1 MSRSG
6 YSEDLDNNQLNVW
19 RGQVASAIRGKRGQ
33 MFLLEMLAA
42 LDALP
47 RKELIKEAI
56 VTPEGP
62 VCAMGAVAR
71 RRGTDTSDLDPEDA
85 DSVAARFGIARQ
97 MAMEIAYINDE
108 QGDYVIDP
116 AATRD
121 AVIRQIV
128 RGSDEQT
135 AKARVRK
142 YRTETNAERF
152 VRVRAWVASHIR
164 DFETSPISPAHSNS
178 EAR

>member
-6 YSEDLDNNQLNVW
+6 YSDDLDNNELNVW

-42 LDALP
+42 LDVLP

-71 RRGTDTSDLDPEDA
+71 RRGTDTSDLDPDDA

-97 MAMEIAYINDE
+97 MAMEIAYVNDE
-108 QGDYVIDP
+108 QGDFVIDP
-116 AATRD
+116 VATRD
-121 AVIRQIV
+121 AVIRQIA
-128 RGSDEQT
+128 RGLDEET
-135 AKARVRK
+135 ARDRVRK
-142 YRTETNAERF
+142 YRSETNAERF
-152 VRVRAWVASHIR
+152 IRVRAWVVSQIR
-164 DFETSPISPAHSNS
+164 DVETTSLTRPQERTP
-178 EAR
+178 

>member
-6 YSEDLDNNQLNVW
+6 YSDDLDNNQLNVW

-33 MFLLEMLAA
+33 MFLLEMLAS

-71 RRGTDTSDLDPEDA
+71 RRGTDTSDLDPDDA

-97 MAMEIAYINDE
+97 MAMEIAYVNDE
-108 QGDYVIDP
+108 QGDYVIDQ

-121 AVIRQIV
+121 AVIRQIA
-128 RGSDEQT
+128 RGLDEQT
-135 AKARVRK
+135 ARARVRK
-142 YRTETNAERF
+142 YRSETNAERF
-152 VRVRAWVASHIR
+152 IRVRAWVVSQIRHVETASLTR
-164 DFETSPISPAHSNS
+164 PSRGTTP
-178 EAR
+178 